1 MGMLNSILFPP
12 RILSL
17 LNNVGRW
24 LLVPWLQISLIGL
37 RSGHFFYN
45 FYASASAT
53 HLSFKEYGLELSC
66 LESTPY
72 ALVILQAWEAYL

>member
-1 MGMLNSILFPP
+1 MGVLNSIFFPP

-24 LLVPWLQISLIGL
+24 LLVPWLRISLIGL
-37 RSGHFFYN
+37 RAGHLFYN

-53 HLSFKEYGLELSC
+53 QLSFKEYGIELSF
-66 LESTPY
+66 LESNPY
-72 ALVILQAWEAYL
+72 ALVILQASESYL